1 MQPTTPIS
9 PVFFEAPSR
18 RATMAQQT
26 PEVDTLDQL
35 QTPQQVELL
44 DKIDE
49 LRNQGLG
56 HHGISLPQLIVCGD
70 QSSGKS
76 SLLEGLTRLRFP
88 TKEGLCTTFATEVVL
103 RKETNVEIS
112 CTITP
117 GKSRSQ
123 AERHELSKFKHI
135 FSSREN
141 FSFPSVLE
149 AAKEQMAHGTKANRG
164 PFFEDVLRVK
174 YSGPDLPSLTIVD
187 LPGIIETQLEGGS
200 GAERVVDLVTSYMRD
215 EKSIILAVVPA
226 CYDPEIQKVFKYL
239 KEFDPKGSR
248 TLGIITKPD
257 MIERGGDNEKELMRL
272 AKNEKYPLQHR
283 WHAVRNR
290 SFVTRE
296 QTDAERDATERK
308 FFSDGIWSHFPS
320 EDVGISS
327 LRVKLSRV
335 LLEHIGKELP
345 SLVAAVQGAITSTQ
359 HGLKALG
366 DARETSRQQRS
377 YLTGHAEKFQMLTH
391 DALRGIY
398 SNPFFGL
405 SSPDERTP
413 TRLRTEIQNMNIAF
427 THIMYRKGHTW
438 EIANDQSS
446 EPFVSSAAVASFH
459 SSQEYD
465 AWFQDPA
472 WISRAE
478 FLEKHVGE
486 YVRQSRPS
494 GLPSL
499 VNPWVIGEVFRQQSM
514 GWREIAQRHLQR
526 IFEAVKDYIEE
537 ALGSLVDPRTCS
549 MLMLKQIQPE
559 LDRRWR
565 SVEAKLE
572 ELLVPYT
579 EQDPITYDPG
589 FVREIEETRAARYRL
604 SASQTGSTATVGAR
618 GLQHNSVTSRGS
630 TRYLLTESI
639 DGFTNSEILDLM
651 QTYYKHAI
659 SVFINNIAV
668 LAIENCLI
676 KNLSGIFSPS
686 LITDLSDEKL
696 HAIAAESDEVREERD
711 SLRQKLGALESGK
724 DILNEH
730 IAMRPT
736 ARTAKKVSPPRSRT
750 SVKDTRP
757 RTPVSQRDE
766 DDDAKSVHL
775 AEVEDLTAQLD
786 NLVVTPPSS
795 SGSKHKRPRVD
806 SVTASP
812 TPKGSG
818 RKRSPYGWP
827 PRHDVPRPTIE
838 NGSDE
843 DD

>member
-1 MQPTTPIS
+1 MQPATPIS
-9 PVFFEAPSR
+9 PVFFEAPTR
-18 RATMAQQT
+18 AATMAQQPT
-26 PEVDTLDQL
+26 EVNTLDQL

-103 RKETNVEIS
+103 RKEANVEIS

-123 AERHELSKFKHI
+123 AERRELAKFKHV
-135 FSSREN
+135 FSSRED

-149 AAKEQMAHGTKANRG
+149 QAKEQMAHGTKANRG

-174 YSGPDLPSLTIVD
+174 YSGPELPSLTIVD

-226 CYDPEIQKVFKYL
+226 NYDPEIQKVFKYL

-257 MIERGGDNEKELMRL
+257 IPERGGDNEKELMRL

-308 FFSDGIWSHFPS
+308 FFSEGIWSQFPP

-345 SLVAAVQGAITSTQ
+345 SLVCAVQSAITSTE
-359 HGLKALG
+359 HSLKALG
-366 DARETSRQQRS
+366 DARETSRQQRA

-398 SNPFFGL
+398 SNPFFAL
-405 SSPDERTP
+405 SSPDERSA

-427 THIMYRKGHTW
+427 AHVMYRKGHTW
-438 EIANDQSS
+438 EIANEQSS
-446 EPFVSSAAVASFH
+446 RPFMSSILAA
-459 SSQEYD
+459 SSHATQEYD
-465 AWFQDPA
+465 AWLQEPVS
-472 WISRAE
+472 ISRSD

-499 VNPWVIGEVFRQQSM
+499 VNPWVIGEVFRRQSE
-514 GWREIAQRHLQR
+514 GWREIAQLHLQR
-526 IFEAVKDYIEE
+526 VFQAMKDYIEE
-537 ALGSLVDPRTCS
+537 ALGSLIDPRTCS
-549 MLMLKQIQPE
+549 MLMLKQIQSE
-559 LDRRWR
+559 LNTRWR

-589 FVREIEETRAARYRL
+589 FVREIEETRAARYQL
-604 SASQTGSTATVGAR
+604 SATQSGSADPVSSR
-618 GLQHNSVTSRGS
+618 GQQRASMASRGS
-630 TRYLLTESI
+630 TRQLLTESL

-659 SVFINNIAV
+659 TVFINNIAV

-676 KNLSGIFSPS
+676 KSLAGIFSPS
-686 LITDLSDEKL
+686 LIADLSDEKL
-696 HAIAAESDEVREERD
+696 HAIAAESDEVREERE
-711 SLRQKLGALESGK
+711 SLREKLSTLTSGK

-736 ARTAKKVSPPRSRT
+736 TRPAKKVSSKGPRT
-750 SVKDTRP
+750 SRDPRP
-757 RTPVSQRDE
+757 RTPVSQRDG
-766 DDDAKSVHL
+766 DDDVETVHL
-775 AEVEDLTAQLD
+775 AQVQDLTTKLD
-786 NLVVTPPSS
+786 NLVVTPHPSD
-795 SGSKHKRPRVD
+795 GLKPTRPRVD
-806 SVTASP
+806 SVTGTP
-812 TPKGSG
+812 TPKASG

-827 PRHDVPRPTIE
+827 HRYDVPRPTV
-838 NGSDE
+838 E
-843 DD
+843 DDTDNDD